1 MHPGTW
7 TDERLNDLAANLRPL
22 PEQVAKVVQAVE
34 HLTDETRA
42 LRGDV
47 GAVREDLRFLRAD
60 LSETQRQIAHIG
72 WALAGALLAALVAL
86 VVVVA

>member
-7 TDERLNDLAANLRPL
+7 TDERLNDLAATLRPL

-47 GAVREDLRFLRAD
+47 GGREDLRFLRED

-72 WALAGALLAALVAL
+72 WALAGALVAL
-86 VVVVA
+86 VVAVA